1 MPTRMPDEM
10 FMMMCHDRLRV
21 ETKKSQGICLTQNM
35 YFCSQCFD
43 VFVMRNEGSFG

>member
-21 ETKKSQGICLTQNM
+21 ETKKFIWNLSDPK
-35 YFCSQCFD
+35 Y
-43 VFVMRNEGSFG
+43 VFLFSMF